1 MGGSGTRCSVKRG
14 VHVVGAEGNGR
25 QVGPTRQAGAA
36 LQWDPRVGA
45 GILPPAA
52 RVGLNEPHRENVEV
66 GRPGGFSPS
75 YYFSFSFP
83 LFFLFYLFPNS
94 TLTSNLN
101 LNLVPNYTQSTS

>member
-1 MGGSGTRCSVKRG
+1 M
-14 VHVVGAEGNGR
+14 GAEGSGR

-83 LFFLFYLFPNS
+83 LFFSSFLFILFIPKLHFNFKFKFKS
-94 TLTSNLN
+94 CAKLYSKYIVKFK
-101 LNLVPNYTQSTS
+101 VPLLEI